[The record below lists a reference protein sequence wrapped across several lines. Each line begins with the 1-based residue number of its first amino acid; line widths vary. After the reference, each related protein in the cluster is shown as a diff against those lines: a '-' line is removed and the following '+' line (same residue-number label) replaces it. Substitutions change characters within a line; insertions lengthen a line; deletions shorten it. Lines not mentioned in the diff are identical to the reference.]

1 MQAASQERSAIS
13 YPGLYG
19 SRRRRMLTLPT
30 YIGNAESLA
39 WMPNG
44 YVQVLV
50 VRR

>member
-1 MQAASQERSAIS
+1 
-13 YPGLYG
+13 
-19 SRRRRMLTLPT
+19 MLTLPT

-44 YVQVLV
+44 HVQVLV